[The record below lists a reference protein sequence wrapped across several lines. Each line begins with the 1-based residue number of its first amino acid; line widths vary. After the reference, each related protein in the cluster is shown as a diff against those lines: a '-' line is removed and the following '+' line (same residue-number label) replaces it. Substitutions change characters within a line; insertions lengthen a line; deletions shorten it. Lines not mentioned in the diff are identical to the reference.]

1 MFEVFGKFNGRQV
14 EKRVAIDADCWGTA
28 DVWAIHL
35 ASRHLHV
42 GDYKF
47 GHLYV
52 DVVENWQLIN
62 YAAGVFNA
70 VELTGIEEQAF
81 SVHLTIIQPRSYH
94 SDGPIR
100 TWSLSAVDLRGYFNQ
115 LKMAAEKATVPDA
128 KCTTGSECQD
138 CTARHACPAL
148 QAQGYWAIEKS
159 TDAIPFDLPAGALG
173 RELKLVQDAI
183 ERLKSRASGMEYEV
197 LARIKQGAA
206 IPGWMAQQGQG
217 REKWA
222 MPLPEVIALGQ
233 MMGVDI
239 SKPGAVTPK
248 QAIKAG
254 LPAELVKQYSETP
267 FGEIKLV
274 PDTVSAS
281 RRIFG

>member
-1 MFEVFGKFNGRQV
+1 MDCPQIHADNWGTP
-14 EKRVAIDADCWGTA
+14 DCWIIDRARRT
-28 DVWAIHL
+28 IHII
-35 ASRHLHV
+35 
-42 GDYKF
+42 DYKF
-47 GHLYV
+47 GHRHV
-52 DVVENWQLIN
+52 EVFENWQLIN

>member
-1 MFEVFGKFNGRQV
+1 MTRFR
-14 EKRVAIDADCWGTA
+14 
-28 DVWAIHL
+28 WAIL
-35 ASRHLHV
+35 AFAVYAGAIVLSNWLITHV
-42 GDYKF
+42 GIPGPHGTHTTPVGF
-47 GHLYV
+47 GL
-52 DVVENWQLIN
+52 
-62 YAAGVFNA
+62 
-70 VELTGIEEQAF
+70 
-81 SVHLTIIQPRSYH
+81 
-94 SDGPIR
+94 
-100 TWSLSAVDLRGYFNQ
+100 
-115 LKMAAEKATVPDA
+115 
-128 KCTTGSECQD
+128 
-138 CTARHACPAL
+138 
-148 QAQGYWAIEKS
+148 
-159 TDAIPFDLPAGALG
+159 
-173 RELKLVQDAI
+173 
-183 ERLKSRASGMEYEV
+183 